1 MTEPAGPTG
10 VPRTLVVTNDF
21 PPRVGGV
28 QQYVWSLVS
37 QLPPDRVAVLAP
49 AWEGWREHDEA
60 AAFPVHRWPPGFL
73 WPTRDLARRVA
84 GLVGEHEAEVVLF
97 GHGLPLPVLAPG
109 LARRGVPSVVLTHGA
124 EWWIARTP
132 GLGTAFRRGL
142 ATVREVTSVSAFTG
156 RAVRAAMRDD
166 ATLTVLYPG
175 VDADRF
181 SPAVSGDPIRERF
194 GLAGRPVIVCVSRLV
209 PRKGQDTLIRAMSD
223 VRRRVPGAVLLLAG
237 DGPDRERL
245 ANLALEAQ
253 PGAVILAGQV
263 SPEELPATYAAG
275 DVFAMPCRSRFGGLE
290 VEGLG
295 IVFLEAAA
303 CGIPVVAGRSGGS
316 DEAVAD
322 GETGELVEGTEPKAV
337 ALAIVR
343 LFEDRRRAAAMGTA
357 GRARVESEFTWKPQ
371 GERLAGI
378 LSRAARLG
386 PG

>member
-1 MTEPAGPTG
+1 VTGSTG

-49 AWEGWREHDEA
+49 AWAGATEHDEA
-60 AAFPVHRWPPGFL
+60 APFPIHRWPSRFL

-84 GLVGEHEAEVVLF
+84 SLVGEHEAQVVLF
-97 GHGLPLPVLAPG
+97 GHGFPLPLLAPG
-109 LARRGVPSVVLTHGA
+109 LAGRGVPSVVLTHGA

-142 ATVREVTSVSAFTG
+142 APVREVTSVSAFTG
-156 RAVRAAMRDD
+156 RSVRAAMPDG

-181 SPAVSGDPIRERF
+181 SPTVSGAPIRERF
-194 GLAGRPVIVCVSRLV
+194 GLDGRPLIVCVSRLV
-209 PRKGQDTLIRAMSD
+209 PRKGQDTLIRAMGD
-223 VRRRVPGAVLLLAG
+223 VRGRVPGAVLLVAG

-245 ANLALEAQ
+245 ANLALEAP
-253 PGAVILAGQV
+253 PGAVIFSGEVA
-263 SPEELPATYAAG
+263 PEELPATYAAA

-316 DEAVAD
+316 DEAVVD

-343 LFEDRRRAAAMGTA
+343 LLDDRRRAASMGTA
-357 GRARVESEFTWKPQ
+357 GRARVESGFTWKPQ
-371 GERLAGI
+371 GQLLAGI